1 MVYTQLSIHYFI
13 SKKVI
18 DFKVAKNISRLAA
31 VQLMY
36 TKNILNTNITF
47 AYDYFKN
54 YMEEESLY
62 NNMHHRFFKKLISYF
77 LNDVKFSEIYSQY
90 LSNSKM
96 LENSDI
102 FNSIVKV
109 AILEMIYERT
119 AMPVIINEYVEIS
132 KNFLSD
138 KDVKLINAILDKIS
152 KHIEK
157 QCLNQN

>member
-1 MVYTQLSIHYFI
+1 M
-13 SKKVI
+13 I

-36 TKNILNTNITF
+36 SKNILNTNITF

-109 AILEMIYERT
+109 
-119 AMPVIINEYVEIS
+119 
-132 KNFLSD
+132 
-138 KDVKLINAILDKIS
+138 
-152 KHIEK
+152 
-157 QCLNQN
+157 